1 MKSMTRVFHH
11 SLRVIYGDTD
21 MMGVVYYAN
30 YLRYFEAA
38 RTEVLREQDLSY
50 REFEETGYA
59 MPVAE
64 ASVRYH
70 ASATY
75 DDLLHVETRI
85 DKIGGSSIVLS
96 YRIIRDS
103 DKVELCTGMTRHA
116 CVDQSGKVVKW
127 PSWFKEKLNGS

>member
-1 MKSMTRVFHH
+1 MRKMSKAFRH

-50 REFEETGYA
+50 VDFEKSGYA

-64 ASVRYH
+64 ANVRYH

-103 DKVELCTGMTRHA
+103 DNVELCTGMTRHA
-116 CVDQSGKVVKW
+116 CVDDSGKVVKW
-127 PSWFKEKLNGS
+127 PHWFKEKINGS